1 MPAPMAD
8 SHHSI
13 TRVKG
18 VSVKT
23 FDGSRLRLCNLVV
36 AEKRERFF
44 VHLFLSAWGL
54 RPFTVFTDIA
64 DGSNAEGNIYF
75 QEWEE
80 NIAVKEES
88 EHMYGCLGTFG
99 EGGQFYPNR
108 GQWLPLFHFLLPKG
122 SSSCMSCSS
131 QGPIYCP
138 HLTDFQQN
146 HLEFCAGD
154 RWKTLSSFTPP
165 NGDPPHPFR
174 RMTERLA
181 SLRFINWPS
190 CLSRL

>member
-1 MPAPMAD
+1 M
-8 SHHSI
+8 
-13 TRVKG
+13 
-18 VSVKT
+18 
-23 FDGSRLRLCNLVV
+23 
-36 AEKRERFF
+36 
-44 VHLFLSAWGL
+44 
-54 RPFTVFTDIA
+54 
-64 DGSNAEGNIYF
+64 
-75 QEWEE
+75 
-80 NIAVKEES
+80 KEES
-88 EHMYGCLGTFG
+88 EHTYGCLGTFG

-165 NGDPPHPFR
+165 NGDPPHPFC

-181 SLRFINWPS
+181 SLA
-190 CLSRL
+190 LSIDLRVYLACSLLMNGFDSEVRTDSIYLTK